1 MVGDDPNPP
10 SGWKIRLTLA
20 LPIALGLAL
29 RIGAA
34 RGDYWLDEAWTA
46 LFAREARTPG
56 EMLLAIGHGHGDL
69 LTIAWLQLVGWGGS
83 PLLGRAL
90 SIACGAAGI
99 GVAGLIGLRRGPGAA
114 LLTATMTAISP
125 ILVTY
130 GSEASGHAVMLLA
143 LLVSIWIVDRALFGR
158 PPRHAAAWLSLAGL
172 LGTLADMSMLYGVAA
187 LSGWVLIERGRHMPA
202 GRALAATLWL
212 MGGPVAAV
220 VAALLLILLGTYAG
234 ADGLLIGGH
243 AAFSWPAFLDALV
256 HMLAFTIGWTP
267 LIGLP
272 MLALLLL
279 PLTVRRKGAL
289 ADRAPFFL
297 IAILGLPL
305 LVALLRPEGSALPR
319 YYLLVSMALLLL
331 IADLLAALIARQKQ
345 PAAVAAGMI
354 LVAGLVADTAIVG
367 SRRGDPGKAVDAM
380 ISRAP
385 GGAAVMLDHG
395 GDSAVLESAAASRV
409 YQLLAVESC
418 APARFV
424 YLSSDGTRSLPLA
437 ALRCGAAFRPVAA
450 GHAAGLSGMDWQLYE
465 RVR

>member
-10 SGWKIRLTLA
+10 SCWKSRLAIA

-29 RIGAA
+29 RVAAA

-46 LFAREARTPG
+46 LFARDARTPG

-69 LTIAWLQLVGWGGS
+69 LTIAWLQFVGWGGS

-90 SIACGAAGI
+90 SIACGTAGI
-99 GVAGLIGLRRGPGAA
+99 WIAGLIGLRRGPGTG
-114 LLTATMTAISP
+114 LLTATMVAISP

-130 GSEASGHAVMLLA
+130 GSEASGEAAMLLA

-158 PPRHAAAWLSLAGL
+158 PSRHAAAWLGLAAL
-172 LGTLADMSMLYGVAA
+172 LGTLADISMLFGVAA
-187 LSGWVLIERGRHMPA
+187 LSGWVLIERARHMPT
-202 GRALAATLWL
+202 GRALAGTGAL
-212 MGGPVAAV
+212 MGGAIAAV
-220 VAALLLILLGTYAG
+220 IAALLLTLLGTYAATAG
-234 ADGLLIGGH
+234 WSIGT
-243 AAFSWPAFLDALV
+243 AAFSWPAFLAALV

-272 MLALLLL
+272 LLALLAL
-279 PLTVRRKGAL
+279 PLTVRRNGAL
-289 ADRAPFFL
+289 ADRVPFYL
-297 IAILGLPL
+297 IAILGFPL
-305 LVALLRPEGSALPR
+305 LVALLRPEGNALPS
-319 YYLLVSMALLLL
+319 YYLLVSVALLLL

-354 LVAGLVADTAIVG
+354 LVAGLVADAAIVG
-367 SRRGDPGKAVDAM
+367 SPRGDPGKAVDAM
-380 ISRAP
+380 IRRAP
-385 GGAAVMLDHG
+385 GGAAVMLDNG
-395 GDSAVLESAAASRV
+395 RDSAVLESAAASRV
-409 YQLLAVESC
+409 YQLLTIESC

-450 GHAAGLSGMDWQLYE
+450 GHGAGLLGLDWQLYE